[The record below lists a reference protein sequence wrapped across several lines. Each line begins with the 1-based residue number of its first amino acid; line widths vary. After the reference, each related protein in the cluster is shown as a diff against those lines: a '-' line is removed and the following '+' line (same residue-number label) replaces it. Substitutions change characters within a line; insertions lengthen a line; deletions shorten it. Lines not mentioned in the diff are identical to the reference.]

1 MLDDI
6 FVELSYKRN
15 GGRYRIVFIIC
26 SSIALL
32 IFLAVLNVIPIIM
45 GYNVIFFTGLISF
58 GLVYLLYR
66 LIRHTDMVYE
76 IELSNDIF
84 DTARI
89 IAGKKREELASFSV
103 KDCEYIGPVTVDRFS
118 KDREDAEFVL
128 NVTDN
133 SKIEI
138 SDRNWYALVSQTG
151 VKYMVVFTFK
161 DDMYKSFRRYNPRNT
176 APYVPAAAEDDD
188 ASEE

>member
-6 FVELSYKRN
+6 FVELSYRRN
-15 GGRYRIVFIIC
+15 GGKYRIVFIIC

-89 IAGKKREELASFSV
+89 IAGRKREELASFSV

-118 KDREDAEFVL
+118 KDRDNAEFLL
-128 NVTDN
+128 NVTDS
-133 SKIEI
+133 SKLEI
-138 SDRNWYALVSQTG
+138 SDRNWYALVTQTG
-151 VKYMVVFTFK
+151 VKYIVAFTFK

-176 APYVPAAAEDDD
+176 APYVPATV
-188 ASEE
+188 SEEESPEG

>member
-103 KDCEYIGPVTVDRFS
+103 IV
-118 KDREDAEFVL
+118 
-128 NVTDN
+128 
-133 SKIEI
+133 
-138 SDRNWYALVSQTG
+138 Q
-151 VKYMVVFTFK
+151 
-161 DDMYKSFRRYNPRNT
+161 
-176 APYVPAAAEDDD
+176 
-188 ASEE
+188 